1 MMMLMV
7 VFVMFVMMFMLATM
21 LMFVMMCHNYF
32 LFILLRCKGTQNVMQ
47 LGCKPLLVK
56 VFATELHEI
65 SKKTTFDDTV
75 EGRMHL
81 GNERKMNFFIAFRS
95 VFTTFVQKSVEHGHR
110 QICKAA

>member
-7 VFVMFVMMFMLATM
+7 VFMMFVMMFMLATM
-21 LMFVMMCHNYF
+21 LMFVMMCHNSF
-32 LFILLRCKGTQNVMQ
+32 LLIFLRCKGTQNVMQ

-65 SKKTTFDDTV
+65 SKK
-75 EGRMHL
+75 
-81 GNERKMNFFIAFRS
+81 NS
-95 VFTTFVQKSVEHGHR
+95 TFVPKSIEHGHR

>member
-21 LMFVMMCHNYF
+21 LMFVMMCHNSF

-65 SKKTTFDDTV
+65 SKKTVPLTIPSKVGCTS
-75 EGRMHL
+75 EMK
-81 GNERKMNFFIAFRS
+81 EK
-95 VFTTFVQKSVEHGHR
+95 
-110 QICKAA
+110 